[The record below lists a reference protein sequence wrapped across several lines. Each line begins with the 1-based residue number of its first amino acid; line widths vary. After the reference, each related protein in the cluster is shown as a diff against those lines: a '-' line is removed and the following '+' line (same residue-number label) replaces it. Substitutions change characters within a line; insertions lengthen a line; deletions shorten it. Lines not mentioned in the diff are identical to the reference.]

1 MRPENLLFGGNKMKR
16 NRMLIIILAMIV
28 MIATACAPAATPEPT
43 PLPEPPELPGTGP
56 GDGETG
62 QNAYVDEIDVLILES
77 FPVQVN
83 VVVRGM
89 LPDGCTY
96 LDEFDVVQD
105 GNTFNITVWTIRDP
119 DAICTMALVPFEETV
134 SLDVEGLPAGEY
146 TVVVQD
152 QTETFTLDI
161 DNVPQE

>member
-1 MRPENLLFGGNKMKR
+1 VLRLQRQNQPRCLNRQNYPER
-16 NRMLIIILAMIV
+16 APV
-28 MIATACAPAATPEPT
+28 M
-43 PLPEPPELPGTGP
+43 
-56 GDGETG
+56 GETG

-83 VVVRGM
+83 VVVRGN

-119 DAICTMALVPFEETV
+119 DAMCTMALVPFEETV

-146 TVVVQD
+146 TGCRAGP
-152 QTETFTLDI
+152 
-161 DNVPQE
+161 N

>member
-1 MRPENLLFGGNKMKR
+1 MRPELIVWRKKMKR
-16 NRMLIIILAMIV
+16 NRMLVIILAMIV

-56 GDGETG
+56 GEGEIG
-62 QNAYVDEIDVLILES
+62 QNAMVDEIDVLILES

-83 VVVRGM
+83 VVVRGN

-96 LDEFDVVQD
+96 LDEFDVIQD
-105 GNTFNITVWTIRDP
+105 GNTFNITILTTRDP
-119 DAICTMALVPFEETV
+119 DAMCTMALVPFEETV
-134 SLDVEGLPAGEY
+134 SLDVEGLAAGEY

-152 QTETFTLDI
+152 QTETFTLDV
-161 DNVPQE
+161 DNISQE